1 MMVTGTVK
9 SFNYSKGYGFIRMDS
24 GGRDVF
30 VHLSAVREAGL
41 ANLRKGQRIGFEI
54 FDNHGKVAARNLY
67 KNLQAMHCQDGSW
80 SRSRLE
86 LAQNARCGMK
96 SGKPEQLAGKR
107 TPIAR
112 AALELA
118 IAETVRAADP
128 QCKELIGIIVERIVP
143 TTASGANWALKGIKY
158 GKADRDQCSATIS
171 TRLEEWQREFELSD

>member
-118 IAETVRAADP
+118 IAE
-128 QCKELIGIIVERIVP
+128 IIVERIVP

>member
-9 SFNYSKGYGFIRMDS
+9 SFNYSKGYGFIRVDS
-24 GGRDVF
+24 SGRDVF

-54 FDNHGKVAARNLY
+54 FDNQGKVAA
-67 KNLQAMHCQDGSW
+67 KNLCKNRQAMHVSGRKLVSIQDGVS
-80 SRSRLE
+80 
-86 LAQNARCGMK
+86 QNARCEMK
-96 SGKPEQLAGKR
+96 SGKAEHLTGKR

-118 IAETVRAADP
+118 IAETVRTADP

-143 TTASGANWALKGIKY
+143 TTAGGANWALKGIRY
-158 GKADRDQCSATIS
+158 GKADRDLCRAAIS
-171 TRLEEWQREFELSD
+171 TCVEGGQHEFELAD